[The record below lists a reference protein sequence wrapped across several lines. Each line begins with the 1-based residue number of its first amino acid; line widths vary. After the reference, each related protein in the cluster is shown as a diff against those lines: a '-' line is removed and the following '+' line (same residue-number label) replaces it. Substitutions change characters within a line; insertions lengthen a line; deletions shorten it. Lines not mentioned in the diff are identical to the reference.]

1 MDMNPDPVTGTAQ
14 KCAFC
19 FASPVAKSY
28 DAAPFLMQF
37 AEEPFVSPQTK
48 WPACTVCAALIDTN
62 CWIELENHAT
72 GAFIQK
78 LEDNG
83 VAMGYRKCQY
93 VRQELRRLHQCIRQA
108 MRATA

>member
-1 MDMNPDPVTGTAQ
+1 MDPDPVTGTAR

-28 DAAPFLMQF
+28 DAAPFLTQF

-48 WPACTVCAALIDTN
+48 WPACTACSDLIETN
-62 CWIELENHAT
+62 RWSELEDRAT
-72 GAFIQK
+72 GAFLRR

-83 VAMGYRKCQY
+83 IPMGYRKRQY
-93 VRQELRRLHQCIRQA
+93 VRQELRRLHNCIRQA
-108 MRATA
+108 MRVTA